1 MEKEITNY
9 RLSMHFEYEKLIKK
23 AYERYRQDDLV
34 HLGELYFIIETE
46 GKLNYKYDKT
56 LFEYAYLLGQVRTYI
71 ECAICHVIEKRKG
84 YLTPEQTSELKR
96 LAYSKV
102 NNKQEL
108 STLINEVNDAFS
120 RICL

>member
-1 MEKEITNY
+1 MEKETTHS
-9 RLSMHFEYEKLIKK
+9 RLPMHLEYEKLIKK

-46 GKLNYKYDKT
+46 GKLNDKYDKT

-71 ECAICHVIEKRKG
+71 ECAICHVIEKRKR
-84 YLTPEQTSELKR
+84 YLTPEQTSELKI

-102 NNKQEL
+102 NNNQEL
-108 STLINEVNDAFS
+108 STLINEVNEAFS